1 MRGISLFSPM
11 GNSHCLV
18 NRYQCDFHTHY
29 HSRQAQR
36 AKRAL
41 AGAGKH
47 LAAAWR
53 VGRCHWDADYH
64 EENPS
69 QNQTHEV
76 YGRASP
82 NSFGAGS
89 AAALFHVEMG
99 ILKGGGCDG
108 KSSLPGGA
116 AGCRRHSV

>member
-1 MRGISLFSPM
+1 MEFLFSHRWAILIAWLIVI
-11 GNSHCLV
+11 NVISILITIHDK
-18 NRYQCDFHTHY
+18 R
-29 HSRQAQR
+29 SAQKGR
-36 AKRAL
+36 
-41 AGAGKH
+41 
-47 LAAAWR
+47 WR
-53 VGRCHWDADYH
+53 VRENTLLLLGALGGAHWDADYH